1 VNRESTKRSELRPK
15 YPARLSRKESQAI
28 TRARLIAV
36 ARDHFLRDGLGAAV
50 MDKIAEEAGYSRG
63 ALYANFKCK
72 EDLFLAVIE
81 AATETSIDHLQAI
94 LNNKQ
99 SAKRRFEMFRDA
111 IVDRVTQPDWVILQ
125 TEFQANAL
133 RSAVIRKHFLQVLQR
148 RAEAGAAIIKECATV
163 LKLTLGAP
171 AEDIAALLGSFSEG
185 LALRQALELTRDAKH
200 ARRLALLCF
209 DRFVPYR

>member
-1 VNRESTKRSELRPK
+1 
-15 YPARLSRKESQAI
+15 
-28 TRARLIAV
+28 
-36 ARDHFLRDGLGAAV
+36 
-50 MDKIAEEAGYSRG
+50 MDTIAEEAGYSRG

-81 AATETSIDHLQAI
+81 SDIETSIDHLHTI

-111 IVDRVTQPDWVILQ
+111 IADRVTQPDWVVLQ
-125 TEFQANAL
+125 SEFQANAL
-133 RSAVIRKHFLQVLQR
+133 RSAKVRKRFLEALQR
-148 RAEAGAAIIKECATV
+148 RAEAGAAIIRECATV

-171 AEDIAALLGSFSEG
+171 PEDIAALLGSFSEG

-209 DRFVPYR
+209 DRLVSYR